1 MKLAVDAA
9 RVGQAEVVQE
19 AVSGVNNPFD
29 RDAAA
34 GRCASILARSGQ
46 GHAALEVAQLIHNPF
61 DRDAALKKLAV
72 GG

>member
-9 RVGQAEVVQE
+9 RVGQAEVVKE
-19 AVSGVNNPFD
+19 AVSGVINPFD

-34 GRCASILARSGQ
+34 GRCASVLARSGQ